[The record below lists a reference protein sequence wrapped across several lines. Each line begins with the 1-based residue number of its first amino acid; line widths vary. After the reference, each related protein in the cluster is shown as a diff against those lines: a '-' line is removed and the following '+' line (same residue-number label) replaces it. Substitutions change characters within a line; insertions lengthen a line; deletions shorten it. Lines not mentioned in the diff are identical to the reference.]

1 MKKWKLF
8 ASIKDEENWINHI
21 QSQGYRL
28 TKVNPW
34 LGIYQFEEHQG
45 SPLLVRLDFHEHIKS
60 QDYLE
65 YLSLF
70 QETGW
75 NCLEGSKRSGMHYF
89 QQATASSST
98 EIFSDRES
106 LVAVHKRYQ
115 KFALT
120 YFSIF
125 LLYFFFFYQSNINNG
140 FYPWNLKSWF
150 LTPGLWEREGF
161 SFWFGFLFEIPF
173 ALFRSGLIPLVFLG
187 FSIYFLFISEKVK
200 KEVQHFKEY

>member
-8 ASIKDEENWINHI
+8 TSMKDEEGWINRI

-34 LGIYQFEEHQG
+34 LGTYQFEEHQG
-45 SPLLVRLDFHEHIKS
+45 SPLLVRLDFHKQIKK
-60 QDYLE
+60 QDYFE

-70 QETGW
+70 HESGW
-75 NCLEGSKRSGMHYF
+75 NCLEGSRRCGMHYF

-106 LVAVHKRYQ
+106 MVAVHKRYQ
-115 KFALT
+115 QFALT
-120 YFSIF
+120 YFTIF
-125 LLYFFFFYQSNINNG
+125 LVYFFLFYQSNINNG
-140 FYPWNLKSWF
+140 FYPWNPKSWF
-150 LTPGLWEREGF
+150 LTPGLWEREGT
-161 SFWFGFLFEIPF
+161 SFWFGFLFEMPF
-173 ALFRSGLIPLVFLG
+173 ALFRSGLIPLIFIG

-200 KEVQHFKEY
+200 KEIQHIKEY